1 MRTTQLGCIS
11 STGIIAT
18 LLALLLIGGIA
29 YARGGVLFNPGELNA
44 QAGAQPLGGVSSH
57 SEIGGRCA
65 ACHTAFWERD
75 KMADRCLSCHVDL
88 NSSADNFHRIMLAQ
102 SQTWECFQCHTD
114 HRGFRAS
121 LTVMDLER
129 FPHQAIGFSL
139 QGHHLNQTGAS
150 FTCYDCHGSD
160 ISGFDETACTACHQQ
175 IDPAFMEEHLNSFG
189 QGCLACHDGID
200 TYGEGFDHNNLAF
213 SLQGEHVA
221 AACSGCHA
229 GARTPTDL
237 RQTPQN
243 CFSCHAEDDAHQ
255 GRFGQ
260 DCQECHTPDGWE
272 GVSFDHSLAAF
283 PLAGA
288 HAQVECEGCHVNDVF
303 KGTPQD
309 CFSCHAQDDAHQG
322 RFGQDCQVCHTPD
335 GWEGA
340 NFDHSLAAFPLTGA
354 HAQVDCEA
362 CHVNDVFKGTPQDC
376 FSCHAEDDAHQAGF
390 GQDCQVCHTPD
401 GWEGA
406 SFDHSLAPFQLTGAH
421 AQVECEGCHK
431 EGVFKGTP
439 QDCSA
444 CHAEPAYHIGLFG
457 TKCTSCHT
465 TDAWRPAVFDRPH
478 TFPFNHGE
486 SGPSECRVCHTE
498 ALTSYT
504 CYTCHEHNPAQI
516 ESKHREEGISDFRD
530 CARCHPT
537 GQKEEGEGGGGDD

>member
-1 MRTTQLGCIS
+1 MRTTRLGCIS
-11 STGIIAT
+11 STGIMAT

-29 YARGGVLFNPGELNA
+29 YARGGVLYNPGELNA
-44 QAGAQPLGGVSSH
+44 QAGTQPLGGVSSH

-88 NSSADNFHRIMLAQ
+88 NASADNFHRVMLAQ

-114 HRGFRAS
+114 HRGSRAS

-139 QGHHLNQTGAS
+139 QGHHLNTTGAS
-150 FTCYDCHGSD
+150 FTCSDCHGDD
-160 ISGFDETACTACHQQ
+160 ISRFEETACTGCHRQ

-200 TYGEGFDHNNLAF
+200 TYGESFDHNNLAF
-213 SLQGEHVA
+213 PLQGEHA
-221 AACSGCHA
+221 AADCSGCHT
-229 GARTPTDL
+229 GARMPEDL
-237 RQTPQN
+237 RQTPQA
-243 CFSCHAEDDAHQ
+243 CFSCHADDDAHQ

-272 GVSFDHSLAAF
+272 GASFDHSLAAF
-283 PLAGA
+283 QLSGA

-309 CFSCHAQDDAHQG
+309 CFSCHA
-322 RFGQDCQVCHTPD
+322 
-335 GWEGA
+335 
-340 NFDHSLAAFPLTGA
+340 
-354 HAQVDCEA
+354 
-362 CHVNDVFKGTPQDC
+362 
-376 FSCHAEDDAHQAGF
+376 
-390 GQDCQVCHTPD
+390 
-401 GWEGA
+401 
-406 SFDHSLAPFQLTGAH
+406 
-421 AQVECEGCHK
+421 
-431 EGVFKGTP
+431 
-439 QDCSA
+439 
-444 CHAEPAYHIGLFG
+444 EPAYHIGLFG
-457 TKCTSCHT
+457 AECAACHS
-465 TDAWRPAVFDRPH
+465 TDGWKPAAFNQAH
-478 TFPFNHGE
+478 TFPFNHGGSE
-486 SGPSECRVCHTE
+486 PSECRVCHAE

-537 GQKEEGEGGGGDD
+537 GQEEEGEGGGGDD

>member
-1 MRTTQLGCIS
+1 M
-11 STGIIAT
+11 AT
-18 LLALLLIGGIA
+18 LLAILLIGGIA
-29 YARGGVLFNPGELNA
+29 YARGGVLYNPGELNA

-65 ACHTAFWERD
+65 ACHTAFWEQD

-88 NSSADNFHRIMLAQ
+88 NASADNFHRVMLAQ

-114 HRGFRAS
+114 HRGSRAS

-139 QGHHLNQTGAS
+139 QGHHLNTTGAS
-150 FTCYDCHGSD
+150 FTCSDCHGDD
-160 ISGFDETACTACHQQ
+160 ISRFEETACTGCHRQ

-200 TYGEGFDHNNLAF
+200 TYGESFDHNNLAF
-213 SLQGEHVA
+213 PLQGEHA
-221 AACSGCHA
+221 AADCSGCHT
-229 GARTPTDL
+229 GARMPEDL
-237 RQTPQN
+237 RQTPQA

-272 GVSFDHSLAAF
+272 GASFDHSLAAF
-283 PLAGA
+283 PLTGAHAQVECEGCHVNDVFKGTPQACFSCHADDDAHQGRFGQDCQECHTPEDGWEGASFDHSLAAFQLSGA

-309 CFSCHAQDDAHQG
+309 CFSCHA
-322 RFGQDCQVCHTPD
+322 
-335 GWEGA
+335 
-340 NFDHSLAAFPLTGA
+340 
-354 HAQVDCEA
+354 
-362 CHVNDVFKGTPQDC
+362 
-376 FSCHAEDDAHQAGF
+376 
-390 GQDCQVCHTPD
+390 
-401 GWEGA
+401 
-406 SFDHSLAPFQLTGAH
+406 
-421 AQVECEGCHK
+421 
-431 EGVFKGTP
+431 
-439 QDCSA
+439 
-444 CHAEPAYHIGLFG
+444 EPAYHIGLFG
-457 TKCTSCHT
+457 AECAACHS
-465 TDAWRPAVFDRPH
+465 TDGWKPAAFNQAH
-478 TFPFNHGE
+478 TFPFNHGGSE
-486 SGPSECRVCHTE
+486 PSECRVCHAE

-537 GQKEEGEGGGGDD
+537 GQEEEGEGGGGDD

>member
-1 MRTTQLGCIS
+1 MRTTRLGCIS
-11 STGIIAT
+11 STGNMAT
-18 LLALLLIGGIA
+18 LLAILLIGGIA
-29 YARGGVLFNPGELNA
+29 YARGGVLYNPGELNA

-65 ACHTAFWERD
+65 ACHTAFWEQD

-88 NSSADNFHRIMLAQ
+88 NASADNFHRVMLAQ

-114 HRGFRAS
+114 HRGSRAS

-139 QGHHLNQTGAS
+139 QGHHLNTTGAS
-150 FTCYDCHGSD
+150 FTCSDCHGDD
-160 ISGFDETACTACHQQ
+160 ISRFEETACTGCHRQ

-200 TYGEGFDHNNLAF
+200 TYGESFDHNNLAF
-213 SLQGEHVA
+213 PLQGEHA
-221 AACSGCHA
+221 AADCSGCHT
-229 GARTPTDL
+229 GARMPEDL
-237 RQTPQN
+237 RQTPQA

-272 GVSFDHSLAAF
+272 GASFDHSLAAF
-283 PLAGA
+283 PLTGA

-309 CFSCHAQDDAHQG
+309 CFSCHA
-322 RFGQDCQVCHTPD
+322 
-335 GWEGA
+335 
-340 NFDHSLAAFPLTGA
+340 
-354 HAQVDCEA
+354 
-362 CHVNDVFKGTPQDC
+362 
-376 FSCHAEDDAHQAGF
+376 
-390 GQDCQVCHTPD
+390 
-401 GWEGA
+401 
-406 SFDHSLAPFQLTGAH
+406 
-421 AQVECEGCHK
+421 
-431 EGVFKGTP
+431 
-439 QDCSA
+439 
-444 CHAEPAYHIGLFG
+444 EPAYHIGLFG
-457 TKCTSCHT
+457 AECAACHS
-465 TDAWRPAVFDRPH
+465 TDGWKPAAFNQAH
-478 TFPFNHGE
+478 TFPFNHGGSE
-486 SGPSECRVCHTE
+486 PSECRVCHAE

-537 GQKEEGEGGGGDD
+537 GQEEEGEGGGGDD